1 MTPGSFTPHHTE
13 SPRGGGGEDS
23 GWETTCTQ
31 ILFGINAHTNRI
43 DELLERVSHH
53 EQVVAALSA
62 ERNEASAE
70 ARVAQ
75 AQAQAQ
81 AQQLAA
87 CEGRVSELLAVQQQ
101 QQLAIQQQLHQQ
113 QQQHSKDAAEM
124 AAHVR
129 AQQTA
134 AVQQAALQEQVRMLV
149 GRLASL
155 EGHRVSERLGEV
167 ERGLDERAKASEAA
181 LRRGLAELAP
191 TSENVRE
198 SLRGAKVAEEAVGV
212 AHRCE
217 AQMGMLREEAAGW
230 HRRLS
235 QVEAECCRSL
245 TAVDGLR
252 DRLVVGEERAR
263 SGSQAAVQAAA
274 VHVKTLGSDLMQE
287 LQGKA
292 AAADARRLGEQLHTL
307 EGRHRS
313 LEAEVEGVRGSRSEA
328 ASREAREVAAREAA
342 AQACAAAEAVA
353 LREAEL
359 LRKELQ
365 RGLAQQ
371 QQQLQRQQ
379 QQLEQQL
386 LQQLQRQQQQLE
398 QQQQRPQSPAAALA
412 ALSNPSSPR
421 PSSVSS
427 PKWALGRAAA
437 AAAAGAHGGGGGGD
451 GGGDSGN
458 GSRGGDTSG
467 TRSLGEIEEQV
478 EQLQQHLSSLPG
490 LLQPL
495 WSELQLGR
503 WLWTSNMLKGTSKTA
518 HGASAGCVPWNAERL
533 NTCPEGF
540 LWAHDRPFIQV
551 HLSHWPRPRLGLS
564 PTPIPPPHRTP
575 TPKPHPEQVLNPG
588 LYCISC
594 SVFSGSC
601 PTLAVEVNGVVV
613 LRRVG
618 SSRRITDAASQIAGT
633 SLRDFLSLPAGGC
646 RVSIRL
652 ESYGLGPANSQ
663 GFLELRK
670 L

>member
-43 DELLERVSHH
+43 DELLERVSHQ
-53 EQVVAALSA
+53 EQAVAALSA
-62 ERNEASAE
+62 ERTEASAE

-75 AQAQAQ
+75 AQAQAQVQAQ

-101 QQLAIQQQLHQQ
+101 QQLTMQQQQQQLHQQ
-113 QQQHSKDAAEM
+113 QQQQSKDAAELT
-124 AAHVR
+124 AHVR
-129 AQQTA
+129 TQQTA
-134 AVQQAALQEQVRMLV
+134 AVQQAALQEQVRILV

-191 TSENVRE
+191 NPENIRE

-230 HRRLS
+230 QRRLS
-235 QVEAECCRSL
+235 QVEAEGCRSL
-245 TAVDGLR
+245 AAVDGLR

-313 LEAEVEGVRGSRSEA
+313 LEAEVEAVRGSRSEA
-328 ASREAREVAAREAA
+328 RETAASREAREASAREAAAQAA

-353 LREAEL
+353 LREAES
-359 LRKELQ
+359 LRKELE
-365 RGLAQQ
+365 RGLAHQQ
-371 QQQLQRQQ
+371 QLLQRQQ

-386 LQQLQRQQQQLE
+386 L

-421 PSSVSS
+421 PSTASS
-427 PKWALGRAAA
+427 PKWALGRTAAA
-437 AAAAGAHGGGGGGD
+437 AAAVAHGGGGGG

-458 GSRGGDTSG
+458 GGRGGDTSG

-503 WLWTSNMLKGTSKTA
+503 WLWTSNMLKGASKTP

-540 LWAHDRPFIQV
+540 VWARDRPFV
-551 HLSHWPRPRLGLS
+551 
-564 PTPIPPPHRTP
+564 
-575 TPKPHPEQVLNPG
+575 QVLNPG